1 MFDFSW
7 HNILHSNLLNFILMV
22 LILYSLLTPV
32 VKKMVNENTEKTAQA
47 VNNSIKSKEDAEK
60 KLNEAKE
67 DYNTVSQET
76 EEIDK
81 IALNTLESL
90 KNKAKQDTQ
99 KAKQILE
106 ENAKKSVK
114 SEEARINSLLT
125 KDTVEDSIKQA
136 EKEIKQRLAQDENL
150 HDILIERAI
159 DELESI

>member
-32 VKKMVNENTEKTAQA
+32 IKKMVNENTEKTAQA